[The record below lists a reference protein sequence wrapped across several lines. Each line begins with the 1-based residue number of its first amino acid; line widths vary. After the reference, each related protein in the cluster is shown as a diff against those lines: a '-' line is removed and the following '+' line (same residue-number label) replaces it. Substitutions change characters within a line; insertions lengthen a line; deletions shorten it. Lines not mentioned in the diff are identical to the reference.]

1 MIIWRPMRIWYRIKA
16 ISTLPLLP
24 ILYWQGKRVKRLMP
38 ILPEAA
44 GNQGISPDAP
54 HKRLRLLTI
63 GESSVAGVGVTTH
76 EEGFTGALAREL
88 ARLFQVGVEWKVYA
102 KRGFTVRKV
111 QETILPQITEQAGEV
126 DLVVVGLGGNDTFQ
140 LNRPR
145 RWKREMQELITTL
158 QQRFQ
163 GIPIVFMDLPPV
175 RELPAFPSLVKNI
188 LGNWREMLA
197 EELDRL
203 VLHHQHTYYHAHHI
217 TLRDWMQRYKNKNLP
232 RLVSA
237 YFSDGV
243 HPSKLAYQT
252 WAVDIAHFI
261 NTHPHLQRA
270 IQVLTNR
277 SKS

>member
-1 MIIWRPMRIWYRIKA
+1 MRIWYRVKA
-16 ISTLPLLP
+16 ICTLPLLP
-24 ILYWQGKRVKRLMP
+24 ILYWQGKRVKRTMP
-38 ILPEAA
+38 ILPEAT
-44 GNQGISPDAP
+44 GHQGVSPDAP
-54 HKRLRLLTI
+54 LKRLRLLTI

-76 EEGFTGALAREL
+76 EEGFTGTLAREL

-102 KRGFTVRKV
+102 RRGFTVRKV
-111 QETILPQITEQAGEV
+111 QETILPQITEQAGDV

-140 LNRPR
+140 LRRPR
-145 RWKREMQELITTL
+145 RWKRDMQQLIATL

-175 RELPAFPSLVKNI
+175 RELPAFPALVKNI

-217 TLRDWMQRYKNKNLP
+217 TLRDWMQRYNHKNLP
-232 RLVSA
+232 KLVSA

-252 WAVDIAHFI
+252 WATDIAHFI

-270 IQVLTNR
+270 IEVLTNR